1 MRTEENSDNPDNPK
15 KVTGNEYLRF
25 IIGGIEAETLQYR
38 GDPDFEKKLR
48 LMRSLKYS
56 VNPLKDIF
64 FISKIKK
71 LELLAA
77 YLLFVLKKIDENRIT
92 FENLVENY
100 EADKENIKKELLAHV
115 SLKEPEATEEPVRA
129 SRTLS
134 REFTE
139 SLPQNETLQS
149 EFLSGQEQEEE
160 IPQESENI
168 ADKSGVEINDNTGE
182 EENQVAK
189 ISGLQLVSHDED
201 ERIEKDREV
210 FDLPGSETAEEGA
223 SAIKEEIIPESK
235 NITIDENNFSDVF
248 ESADNSTDDKPEATE
263 STDLQNIDE
272 QQTEE
277 PQPDKENK
285 ETTQAKLQ
293 LKNKLKK
300 LFKKPDRQKP
310 GESEEQET
318 TVFIKKPTEEI
329 REEKHEE
336 VKNEVPAADEEYKS
350 GEEPKTAN
358 VVTNE
363 EETPMTEEY
372 TETTEYI
379 KHEASEIKRI
389 QINPITEQYQ
399 QAQEKI
405 NISAETAKEK
415 DPEEIRFNEYVD
427 NVKKTNEIIRSE
439 LNNLSEQYDKNSF
452 NTIIKFSSYLKEC
465 SEEMSFEIIT
475 EIYYTL
481 FIYFEYI
488 LKSDEIPGGYGEDVS
503 LMIQSLSFTET
514 FLEGNDF
521 NGSEKLIK
529 DIEAIK
535 NRILSAKA
543 ERERLERLEK
553 EKAELEKQL
562 GEKFSDAEQRKKLL
576 TLKSNILE
584 VEAIFKSIDSIRG
597 EFQTY
602 EAFRILSQTY
612 SIFKSIVTQANTL
625 EIDKMASLAESSYI
639 FLKYIQNYRMNPFS
653 EEIKEVLKYII
664 VNFKLLFLGK
674 PTKDLDV
681 FISYLNNPEKIF
693 TQKED

>member
-1 MRTEENSDNPDNPK
+1 MRTEENTDNPDNPK
-15 KVTGNEYLRF
+15 KVTSNEYLRF
-25 IIGGIEAETLQYR
+25 IISGIEAETLQYR
-38 GDPDFEKKLR
+38 GDADFEKKLR
-48 LMRSLKYS
+48 LMRALKYS
-56 VNPLKDIF
+56 DNLLKDIF

-71 LELLAA
+71 SELLAA

-115 SLKEPEATEEPVRA
+115 NIVEPEVPEEPVRA

-149 EFLSGQEQEEE
+149 EFLSGREQEEE
-160 IPQESENI
+160 IPVTAENI
-168 ADKSGVEINDNTGE
+168 IDEAGVGIHDNTEE
-182 EENQVAK
+182 EENRIK
-189 ISGLQLVSHDED
+189 EISGLQLVSHDE
-201 ERIEKDREV
+201 EESTEKNREV
-210 FDLPGSETAEEGA
+210 FNLPDSKTAEENI
-223 SAIKEEIIPESK
+223 SAIKEDKISESR

-248 ESADNSTDDKPEATE
+248 ESADKSIDEQAEGTGI
-263 STDLQNIDE
+263 TDLQSTDEHQEEE
-272 QQTEE
+272 QQ
-277 PQPDKENK
+277 PVKEKK
-285 ETTQAKLQ
+285 ETTHEKVQ
-293 LKNKLKK
+293 LKEKLKN
-300 LFKKPDRQKP
+300 LFKKPNKQKP
-310 GESEEQET
+310 EEPAEQET
-318 TVFIKKPTEEI
+318 TVFIKKSVDEIKEEKKEDATEEI
-329 REEKHEE
+329 T
-336 VKNEVPAADEEYKS
+336 AAEEEYKTE
-350 GEEPKTAN
+350 EEPKKDI
-358 VVTNE
+358 VVTNVIPE
-363 EETPMTEEY
+363 RETVEY
-372 TETTEYI
+372 AETTEDI
-379 KHEASEIKRI
+379 KHESAELKRI
-389 QINPITEQYQ
+389 QINPITEQYDN
-399 QAQEKI
+399 AQEKI
-405 NISAETAKEK
+405 NRAAETQKEK
-415 DPEEIRFNEYVD
+415 DPEEIRFDEYVSD
-427 NVKKTNEIIRSE
+427 VKKTNEIIRNE

-452 NTIIKFSSYLKEC
+452 NTIIKYSSYLKEC
-465 SEEMSFEIIT
+465 SDEMSFEIIT
-475 EIYYTL
+475 EIYYTI
-481 FIYFEYI
+481 FIYFEYL
-488 LKSDEIPGGYGEDVS
+488 LKSDEIPECYGDDVV
-503 LMIQSLSFTET
+503 LMKSSLSFIET

-521 NGSEKLIK
+521 EGSEKLIK

-535 NRILSAKA
+535 NRILSVKA

-612 SIFKSIVTQANTL
+612 TIFKSIVTQANTL

>member
-1 MRTEENSDNPDNPK
+1 MRTEENSDNPDIPK

-25 IIGGIEAETLQYR
+25 IISGIEAETLQYR
-38 GDPDFEKKLR
+38 GDADFEKKLR

-56 VNPLKDIF
+56 DNLLKDIF

-71 LELLAA
+71 SELLAA
-77 YLLFVLKKIDENRIT
+77 YLLFVLKKIDEDRIT

-100 EADKENIKKELLAHV
+100 EADKENIKKELLANV
-115 SLKEPEATEEPVRA
+115 KIEKPEITEEPVKA
-129 SRTLS
+129 SRPMS

-139 SLPQNETLQS
+139 SLQQNETLQS

-160 IPQESENI
+160 IPKTSEKI
-168 ADKSGVEINDNTGE
+168 VDETAGGTHYDKEE
-182 EENQVAK
+182 EENQVAN

-201 ERIEKDREV
+201 ESTEKDREV
-210 FDLPGSETAEEGA
+210 FNLPGSETAEENL
-223 SAIKEEIIPESK
+223 SAIKEEKISESK

-248 ESADNSTDDKPEATE
+248 ESAEKSNDEQAEETGISG
-263 STDLQNIDE
+263 LQNTDE
-272 QQTEE
+272 HQAEE
-277 PQPDKENK
+277 PQPVKENK
-285 ETTQAKLQ
+285 ESTHAKLQ
-293 LKNKLKK
+293 LKDKLKK
-300 LFKKPDRQKP
+300 LFKKPDKQK
-310 GESEEQET
+310 SEEPAETET
-318 TVFIKKPTEEI
+318 TVFIKKPVEEI
-329 REEKHEE
+329 IEEKQEE
-336 VKNEVPAADEEYKS
+336 VKEEIPVADEEYNI
-350 GEEPKTAN
+350 EAEPKKEIDI
-358 VVTNE
+358 TNE
-363 EETPMTEEY
+363 KEEQGTAEY
-372 TETTEYI
+372 TETTEDI
-379 KHEASEIKRI
+379 KHDAAELKRI
-389 QINPITEQYQ
+389 QINPITEQYDN
-399 QAQEKI
+399 AQEKI
-405 NISAETAKEK
+405 NREAETQKVK
-415 DPEEIRFNEYVD
+415 DPEEVRFDEYVSD
-427 NVKKTNEIIRSE
+427 VKKTNEIIRSE
-439 LNNLSEQYDKNSF
+439 LNSLSEQYDKNSF
-452 NTIIKFSSYLKEC
+452 NTIIKYSSYLKEN
-465 SEEMSFEIIT
+465 SDEMSFEIIT
-475 EIYYTL
+475 EIYYTI

-488 LKSDEIPGGYGEDVS
+488 LKSDEIPEGYGDDVQ
-503 LMIQSLSFTET
+503 LMIRSLSFTET

-521 NGSEKLIK
+521 DGSEKLIK
-529 DIEAIK
+529 NIEAIK
-535 NRILSAKA
+535 NRILSIKA

-562 GEKFSDAEQRKKLL
+562 GEKFSDEEQRKKLL

-584 VEAIFKSIDSIRG
+584 IEAIFKSIDSIRG

-612 SIFKSIVTQANTL
+612 SLFKSIVTQANTL